1 MALII
6 DIEARDGITSVVS
19 DIEERFRSLEERAG
33 RIGTELADS
42 LKGSLS
48 GVQEAGNRLTAVMD
62 HIEQLKA
69 KLRESQS
76 VRDELTAKRNS
87 MTSEEHAQ
95 LLATRTKI
103 KELTNEIKTETEA
116 LPGLKEAF
124 KEAFKEASDGA
135 DEAEKSFEKQ
145 GKEAEKAAKATKS
158 TKEEAK
164 GLGKVFQSVGGKV
177 AAAFSIGAMVGFAK
191 KVVEVRGEMQSLQAS
206 FAAMLGSQEKAEQ
219 MMQEAVDFAATTPF
233 DLKGVAASAKQLL
246 AYGTEQENV
255 IKDMQ
260 MLGNVAAGLSIPLND
275 LIYLY
280 GTLQSQGRV
289 MTIDIRQ
296 FAMRGIPI
304 YKELAKVLKVNE
316 DQVSAMVSAGRV
328 GFKDVQQAFVNMTSE
343 GGKFYGL
350 IDGVSKTVK
359 GRISNLGDSIYQ
371 LYNSIGEK
379 TDGLIA
385 TVLSV
390 ASAAVENADKVFN
403 VVWELIKLYGS
414 YKAAVIAVNAATK
427 ASAALHAIETG
438 QIVLKT
444 RALRGA
450 VKAKQALN
458 ALKLA
463 NPYVLIGAALAAV
476 LVNLPKFIEKQKE
489 AVSVEAQ
496 YNKLVARRKEQQEE
510 ENELFSKIQAA
521 ATDDARIARI
531 DELIKKYPELL
542 DKYKKEELYLMSIAD
557 LQEEVKAA
565 DDARDAA
572 EIQSLQKQ
580 AAEADEML
588 TTTASW
594 ANYNSGYWE
603 KRKATAEAALSA
615 WYKIRPDLM
624 VMGPYAPGGATSGGS
639 SASSTTKNKSYWEK
653 QQKEAKG
660 KIEMLTVEELNSS
673 EGKALIA
680 EYQKA
685 TQELEKYTKATQNL
699 TKAESEAEKS
709 ATKLAKAKQTYWE
722 SVKSYNEK
730 LKSFNASI
738 DASKNG
744 EMDSFAQQS
753 LGIAQERAK
762 LEQAKEE
769 LGDLL
774 QKTFGGNVDL
784 KNRQIGNMQEAK
796 VKDNKGK
803 ERSILVTPVLPDGSA
818 LSNEELQKY
827 IKSVLSGSKDILKAD
842 TKKLVISVDTGDK
855 ESLANMKGAYDNSSS
870 QIDSYISSLEAKNL
884 RDLLGE
890 YQDFDT
896 KLKNLTEEYSRTK
909 DALISG
915 ITPENREKVEKA
927 LEELEKV
934 YREKFASLY
943 DEVDANKMLDQ
954 TWIDSLKGKT
964 ESGLVQEL
972 ASLENLFSI
981 LKEAGALSEG
991 EASLMSGKIEYMSS
1005 LIDKF
1010 RNKTDKASTSWTDL
1024 HTVVSEVGS
1033 SISSLGD
1040 AIGGSFG
1047 EMLKTVGSVT
1057 TSIGQGIT
1065 AIQGIKDATTS
1076 TEKFTAALSLAGAAM
1091 QVISTI
1097 ASIVSSNAEALE
1109 KATAAA
1115 HDYANALKD
1124 IEFEAGKEA
1133 LTNAFGSY
1141 DYSEFLYNVERVK
1154 DGINGAWASNSEYIK
1169 EYLFAL
1175 QNAGET
1181 YESYTKYLEAYNA
1194 WNPQGVV
1201 KDISLSADMRSWWQ
1215 KLWHSGENIETASL
1229 GDFFDEEGNLL
1240 GDKLKAWYD
1249 TYGGYLSDSQK
1260 TLVEDLLSSWEE
1272 YESAMGSVADY
1283 LSGLFDNALDG
1294 VAESMYD
1301 SFVSTGDALADLN
1314 DYAKSFAKN
1323 MAISVIK
1330 SQYLMKIF
1338 SQENQE
1344 KIGSLLAGGDIS
1356 GAVSLFNS
1364 LLGQA
1369 EEMAPA
1375 ITEFLE
1381 KLDLSIEDAE
1391 DSATAGGF
1399 ETMSQDTATEL
1410 NGRFT
1415 AIQISNDAILSF
1427 VREMNSALSTN
1438 WGRQML
1444 TAEDIRNIQ
1453 ANALLELM
1461 DINDN
1466 TRLVVKPIQEMHTLM
1481 GKINDKVERL

>member
-33 RIGTELADS
+33 RLGTGLADS

-69 KLRESQS
+69 KLRELQS
-76 VRDELTAKRNS
+76 VRDEFTAKRNS

-95 LLATRTKI
+95 LLATRAKI
-103 KELTNEIKTETEA
+103 KELTEEIKTEAEA

-135 DEAEKSFEKQ
+135 DEAEKAFEKQ
-145 GKEAEKAAKATKS
+145 GKEAEKAAKATKN
-158 TKEEAK
+158 TQKEAK
-164 GLGKVFQSVGGKV
+164 GLGKVFESIGGKV

-427 ASAALHAIETG
+427 ASATLHAIETG

-458 ALKLA
+458 ALKLT
-463 NPYVLIGAALAAV
+463 NPYVLVGASLAAV
-476 LVNLPKFIEKQKE
+476 LINLPKFIEKQKE
-489 AVSVEAQ
+489 ATSVAAQ
-496 YNKLVARRKEQQEE
+496 YNNLSKRKNELQAE
-510 ENELFSKIQAA
+510 ENELFASIQAA
-521 ATDDARIARI
+521 VDKDLRVARI
-531 DELIKKYPELL
+531 DELIRKYPELL

-557 LQEEVKAA
+557 LQNEVKAV
-565 DDARDAA
+565 DDARDLK
-572 EIQSLQKQ
+572 EIQALQRKQ
-580 AAEADEML
+580 
-588 TTTASW
+588 
-594 ANYNSGYWE
+594 
-603 KRKATAEAALSA
+603 ATAEANLKNPTGLYFNPAIWERRKAEAEAALAA

-673 EGKALIA
+673 EGKVLIA

-722 SVKSYNEK
+722 SVKNYNEK
-730 LKSFNASI
+730 LKSFNTSI

-762 LEQAKEE
+762 LEQTKEE

-774 QKTFGGNVDL
+774 QKTFGGNVNL
-784 KNRQIGNMQEAK
+784 KNRQIGNVQEAK

-803 ERSILVTPVLPDGSA
+803 EHSILITPVLPGGSA

-827 IKSVLSGSKDILKAD
+827 IKSALSGSKDILKAD

-855 ESLANMKGAYDNSSS
+855 TSLTNMKGAYDNSNS

-981 LKEAGALSEG
+981 LKEAGALSEE
-991 EASLMSGKIEYMSS
+991 EASLMSGKVEHLTT

-1065 AIQGIKDATTS
+1065 AIQGFKDAATS

-1133 LTNAFGSY
+1133 LTNAFGLY

-1154 DGINGAWASNSEYIK
+1154 EGINGAWASNSEYIK
-1169 EYLFAL
+1169 EYLFGL
-1175 QNAGET
+1175 QNAGKT

-1194 WNPQGVV
+1194 WNPQGDV
-1201 KDISLSADMRSWWQ
+1201 KDIKLSADMRSGWQ
-1215 KLWHSGENIETASL
+1215 KFWGTGQGAITTASL

-1249 TYGGYLSDSQK
+1249 TYGSYLSDSQK
-1260 TLVEDLLSSWEE
+1260 TLVEDLLSSWEQ
-1272 YESAMGSVADY
+1272 YESAMDSVADY
-1283 LSGLFDNALDG
+1283 LSSIFDNVLDG

-1301 SFVSTGDALADLN
+1301 SFASTGDALADLS

-1338 SQENQE
+1338 SKENQE

-1369 EEMAPA
+1369 EEMAPS
-1375 ITEFLE
+1375 INKFLE
-1381 KLDLSIEDAE
+1381 KLNLSIEDAE

-1438 WGRQML
+1438 WGRQL
-1444 TAEDIRNIQ
+1444 VAAEDIRTIQ

-1466 TRLVVKPIQEMHTLM
+1466 TRLVVKPIQEMHALM

>member
-33 RIGTELADS
+33 RLGTGLADS

-69 KLRESQS
+69 KLRELQS

-95 LLATRTKI
+95 LLTTRTKI
-103 KELTNEIKTETEA
+103 KELTEEIKTETEA

-135 DEAEKSFEKQ
+135 DEAEKAFEKQ
-145 GKEAEKAAKATKS
+145 GKEVEKAAKATKN
-158 TKEEAK
+158 TKGEAK
-164 GLGKVFQSVGGKV
+164 GLGKVFESIGGKV

-427 ASAALHAIETG
+427 ASATLHAIETG

-458 ALKLA
+458 ALKLT
-463 NPYVLIGAALAAV
+463 NPYVLVGASLAAV
-476 LVNLPKFIEKQKE
+476 LINLPKFIEKQKE
-489 AVSVEAQ
+489 ATSVAAQ
-496 YNKLVARRKEQQEE
+496 YNNLSKRKNELQAE
-510 ENELFSKIQAA
+510 ENELFASIQAA
-521 ATDDARIARI
+521 VDKDLRVARI
-531 DELIKKYPELL
+531 DELIRKYPELL

-557 LQEEVKAA
+557 LQNEVKAV
-565 DDARDAA
+565 DDARDLK
-572 EIQSLQKQ
+572 EIQALQRKQ
-580 AAEADEML
+580 
-588 TTTASW
+588 
-594 ANYNSGYWE
+594 
-603 KRKATAEAALSA
+603 ATAEANLKNPTGLYFNPAIWERRKAEAEAALAA

-673 EGKALIA
+673 EGKVLIA

-699 TKAESEAEKS
+699 TKAESEAEKA
-709 ATKLAKAKQTYWE
+709 ATKLAKAKKTYWE
-722 SVKSYNEK
+722 SVKSYNKK
-730 LKSFNASI
+730 LKSFNTSI

-753 LGIAQERAK
+753 LEIAQERAK
-762 LEQAKEE
+762 LEQTKEE

-784 KNRQIGNMQEAK
+784 KNRQIGNVQEAK

-803 ERSILVTPVLPDGSA
+803 EHSILITPVLPDGST

-855 ESLANMKGAYDNSSS
+855 TSLTNMKGAYDNSNS

-884 RDLLGE
+884 RDLLNE

-896 KLKNLTEEYSRTK
+896 KLKKLTEEYSRTK

-915 ITPENREKVEKA
+915 ITPENGEKVEKA

-981 LKEAGALSEG
+981 LKEAGALSEE
-991 EASLMSGKIEYMSS
+991 EASTMAGKIEFMSS

-1010 RNKTDKASTSWTDL
+1010 RNKTDKASASWTDL

-1065 AIQGIKDATTS
+1065 AIQGFKDAATS

-1124 IEFEAGKEA
+1124 IEFEAGKDA

-1175 QNAGET
+1175 QNAGKT

-1194 WNPQGVV
+1194 WNPQGDV

-1249 TYGGYLSDSQK
+1249 TYGSYLSDSQK

-1272 YESAMGSVADY
+1272 YESAMDSVADY
-1283 LSGLFDNALDG
+1283 LSGLFDNVLDG

-1301 SFVSTGDALADLN
+1301 SFASTGDALADLS

-1344 KIGSLLAGGDIS
+1344 KIGSLLAEGDIS
-1356 GAVSLFNS
+1356 GAASLFNS

-1438 WGRQML
+1438 WGKQLL